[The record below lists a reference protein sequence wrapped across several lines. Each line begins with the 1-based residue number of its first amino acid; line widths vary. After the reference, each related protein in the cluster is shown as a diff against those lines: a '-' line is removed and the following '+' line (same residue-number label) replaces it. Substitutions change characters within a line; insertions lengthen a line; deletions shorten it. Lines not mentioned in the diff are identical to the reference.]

1 MAGKR
6 IVALGLFALVAL
18 TLGLFASSGS
28 EAGTY
33 KPTNIYSVGTNTAGV
48 ASNTTTSVSIP
59 SPDYNYEDSSMYN
72 FGPIAGETEPGGNF
86 PIASWMGELN
96 STTTLGLLN
105 GRCLSGIGPAFKL
118 FNASLDTNDA
128 LLPAQSAWTNTATL
142 PPDANADDIP
152 DYLQKYPHFLNLMLD
167 PDGAGD
173 KPPLVP
179 YARYAGHKLV
189 STSWMLIQ
197 IVILTPGQLAQLP
210 AIKAQMGPE
219 LGWGILTVLNN
230 PIDQIENPGAV
241 SDFCTPLTSI
251 TTLYGTTAVG
261 SNPPDPIGNPSHYGP
276 YNVGAAATTLT
287 AACGP
292 SVGAVTCNVVSNAG
306 FLAGKA
312 AVGPPSPELASI
324 TALPGGGTQITFASL
339 ANAHGLGDPITFR
352 VSQINPPALK
362 GILATNTH
370 LNRTYSQSERDYDG
384 DGLENDLDP
393 CFYTPDPTW
402 NPRTTGSISVGNC
415 VVGAAGDQ
423 DCDGLPNTCDPF
435 PAVYDDVGLVEDE
448 DNDQYNNRQD
458 ICPLV
463 ADGPGP
469 GNQLDTDGLVE
480 NADLGPK
487 PDSIGD
493 ACDDSDNDG
502 KENGSTAAPG
512 VAGSG
517 NCTNGLDDD
526 SDGLKDMLDPQCL
539 VWTDKGEIAALPA
552 RTQLEIYGANPGTGL
567 YFHAMPWAAVCIGD
581 TDTDGDGYCNALE
594 TTLGSNPNNVNSKPE
609 SLVIDASLS
618 GVGANVKP
626 AARVPQSCS
635 DGVDND
641 ADTKIDGADNTA
653 LGCDPT
659 KYAGDGDR
667 DGVPDSG
674 SSDNCGLL
682 CQIPNPEQHDAD
694 LDGIGDACDGDL
706 VDMLTNTGDSDT
718 VVNRC
723 DNCPTTTSE
732 DQTDTDW
739 DRAGNV
745 CDADDD
751 NDAFSDTNE
760 VYLVTDPLDACPDV
774 TGPGGDDA
782 WPLDNDMTRD
792 VTVTGDVF
800 AYVGK
805 VGCSV
810 AITPACKR
818 LDLDQTGDIT
828 VTGDVFAYVG
838 KVGAACTP

>member
-28 EAGTY
+28 EAGSY
-33 KPTNIYSVGTNTAGV
+33 RPTNIYTVGTNTAGV
-48 ASNTTTSVSIP
+48 ASNTITTVSIP
-59 SPDYNYEDSSMYN
+59 TPDYNYEDSSMFN
-72 FGPIAGETEPGGNF
+72 FGPIAGQTEPGGDF
-86 PIASWMGELN
+86 LIASWMGELS

-105 GRCLSGIGPAFKL
+105 GRCLSSIGPAFKL
-118 FNASLDTNDA
+118 FNASLNTSDT
-128 LLPAQSAWTNTATL
+128 LTPAESAWTNTATL

-167 PDGAGD
+167 PDGAGV

-197 IVILTPGQLAQLP
+197 IVILTPGQIAQLP

-230 PIDQIENPGAV
+230 PIDQQENPGAV

-251 TTLYGTTAVG
+251 TTLYGKTAAG
-261 SNPPDPIGNPSHYGP
+261 SNPPDPVTNPSHYGA
-276 YNVGAAATTLT
+276 YGW
-287 AACGP
+287 
-292 SVGAVTCNVVSNAG
+292 
-306 FLAGKA
+306 F
-312 AVGPPSPELASI
+312 I
-324 TALPGGGTQITFASL
+324 
-339 ANAHGLGDPITFR
+339 GDSFDL
-352 VSQINPPALK
+352 VSQTNPPDNT
-362 GILATNTH
+362 GILATDTH
-370 LNRTYSQSERDYDG
+370 LNRTYSQSERDFDG

-423 DCDGLPNTCDPF
+423 DCDGLPNSCDPF
-435 PAVYDDVGLVEDE
+435 PAVYDDVGLLEDE
-448 DNDQYNNRQD
+448 DNDGYNNRQD

-463 ADGPGP
+463 ADGPGV

-502 KENGSTAAPG
+502 KENGSTVAPG
-512 VAGSG
+512 VAGTG

-526 SDGLKDMLDPQCL
+526 GDGKKDMLDPQCL
-539 VWTDKGEIAALPA
+539 DWTDKGEIAAGG
-552 RTQLEIYGANPGTGL
+552 RTQLEIYGTNPGTGL

-581 TDTDGDGYCNALE
+581 TDTDLDGYCNNLE
-594 TTLGSNPNNVNSKPE
+594 CIGTYPACTGLSLGSNPAVANSKPE

-641 ADTKIDGADNTA
+641 ADTKIDGADNSA

-659 KYAGDGDR
+659 KYTGDGDR

-674 SSDNCGLL
+674 TISDNCGSL
-682 CQIPNPEQHDAD
+682 CQIPNPEQHDDD
-694 LDGIGDACDGDL
+694 LDGKGDACDGDIDGDTVIDL
-706 VDMLTNTGDSDT
+706 DMTTDSDSDS
-718 VVNRC
+718 VVDRC
-723 DNCPTTTSE
+723 DNCLNPGGST
-732 DQTDTDW
+732 DQTDTDF

-745 CDADDD
+745 CDLDDD
-751 NDAFSDTNE
+751 NDAFSDTIE
-760 VYLVTDPLDACPDV
+760 AYLVTDPLDACPDV

-782 WPLDNDMTRD
+782 WPLDNDMSRD

-810 AITPACKR
+810 PVTPACKR
-818 LDLDQTGDIT
+818 LDLDVSSDIT